1 MSPKNSDWMDKL
13 AESSL
18 PDDELTFST
27 GNNYGLD
34 GFQFDTPYETG
45 GDDAHLPETKGISGL
60 PDGAI
65 IIGDEIVDLDLQ
77 ELTETEDGA
86 FLDTDISGD
95 KQASLVDLEW
105 LDPTQEQD
113 PDRLPDGAAT
123 LDSKSQLEEAW
134 GTDRR
139 TDGVHLTPNKD
150 LDATRYEKS
159 LEEGTHS
166 ELPPEKKAQ
175 VKELALSAVRQ
186 AHFGHALKKIQ
197 LTLSPFPQ
205 QTRGVLAKIQE
216 EHGLMGKVYVQ
227 ASAFPGIKN
236 GQWVK
241 ELRRSCRTA
250 RYVITDDEAV
260 ATKLGMRMVSDV
272 PWRAALRHYRP
283 TFTAAGHKMAS
294 GDPREALRKAFLGT
308 PDTPAPTSYKP
319 VVKPTVASQGEAT
332 AALSASVDVI
342 TPVSPEDQARVAK
355 TRKALVQIAR
365 WVKGGRLSQLDARR
379 LHASSTKVR
388 PEALLA
394 SAAKLM
400 TASLNVPIYDGTG
413 AQLPAGA
420 QAARQTVWAS
430 PEDPGAAVQVTMD
443 TRAKVALRKAV
454 AKGLLTSK
462 EAVRVAKKAGD
473 SAEVP
478 TLIAAVISAKNRGDD
493 RDVVTAKVLKQ
504 ADDPSEEA
512 LTGLF
517 DPEEYDLNN
526 EDAMDFG
533 LDETISAEHLGEVL
547 FGSGPEL

>member
-1 MSPKNSDWMDKL
+1 
-13 AESSL
+13 
-18 PDDELTFST
+18 
-27 GNNYGLD
+27 
-34 GFQFDTPYETG
+34 
-45 GDDAHLPETKGISGL
+45 
-60 PDGAI
+60 
-65 IIGDEIVDLDLQ
+65 
-77 ELTETEDGA
+77 
-86 FLDTDISGD
+86 
-95 KQASLVDLEW
+95 
-105 LDPTQEQD
+105 
-113 PDRLPDGAAT
+113 
-123 LDSKSQLEEAW
+123 
-134 GTDRR
+134 
-139 TDGVHLTPNKD
+139 
-150 LDATRYEKS
+150 
-159 LEEGTHS
+159 
-166 ELPPEKKAQ
+166 
-175 VKELALSAVRQ
+175 
-186 AHFGHALKKIQ
+186 
-197 LTLSPFPQ
+197 
-205 QTRGVLAKIQE
+205 
-216 EHGLMGKVYVQ
+216 MGKVYVQ

-272 PWRAALRHYRP
+272 PWRAALRHYSP

-308 PDTPAPTSYKP
+308 LDTPAPTSYKP
-319 VVKPTVASQGEAT
+319 VVKPAVASQGEAT

-430 PEDPGAAVQVTMD
+430 LEGEDQARVAKTRKALVQIARWVKGGRLSQLDARRLHKLSTKVIPEVLLASAAKLMTASPSVSVYDGTGAQLPAGAQAARQTVWASPEDPGAAVQVTMD

-462 EAVRVAKKAGD
+462 EAVRIAKKAGD